1 MKSRAKKVGFV
12 GAGNMAGALIRGVLE
27 ARLYRAG
34 ELWVTDPLPAQ
45 RRKIRRSYGVDAAPD
60 NRELVN
66 DSEMIVL
73 AVKPQALPQV
83 LDEIRGAAR
92 ARVLFVSIAAGFP
105 LRRLEERLGAEER
118 VVRVMPNTPALLGK
132 GVSVLVAGSRAT
144 KADLRAALRVFRA
157 VGDALTVADE
167 ALLDAVTGLSGSG
180 PAYVYRFAEALIEA
194 GVRQGV
200 DPAIAGRLVFGTIEG
215 AAAML
220 TGTKMTP
227 KQLREMVSSP
237 GGTTLAGLAALEGA
251 GFMQAIA
258 AAVGAATER
267 SRELGG
273 R

>member
-1 MKSRAKKVGFV
+1 MSRTKKVGFV

-45 RRKIRRSYGVDAAPD
+45 RRRIRRRYGVDAASD
-60 NRELVN
+60 NRQLVRG
-66 DSEMIVL
+66 SQMIVL

-83 LDEIRGAAR
+83 LDEIREAAR
-92 ARVLFVSIAAGFP
+92 AQALFVSIAAGFP
-105 LRRLEERLGAEER
+105 LRRLEERLGPEAR

-144 KADLRAALRVFRA
+144 KPDLRAALRVFRA

-167 ALLDAVTGLSGSG
+167 FLLDAVTGLSGSG

-251 GFMQAIA
+251 GFMQAIT

>member
-1 MKSRAKKVGFV
+1 MMSRAKKVGFV

-27 ARLYRAG
+27 ARLYRTA
-34 ELWVTDPLPAQ
+34 ELWVADPLPAQ
-45 RRKIRRSYGVDAAPD
+45 RRRIRRSYGVDAAPD
-60 NRELVN
+60 NRELVRR
-66 DSEMIVL
+66 SQMIVL

-83 LDEIRGAAR
+83 LDEIRGAASAR
-92 ARVLFVSIAAGFP
+92 ALFVSIAAGFP
-105 LRRLEERLGAEER
+105 LRRLEERLGPGVR

-132 GVSVLVAGSRAT
+132 GVSVLVAGSHTR
-144 KADLRAALRVFRA
+144 KADLRAVLRVFRA
-157 VGDALTVADE
+157 VGDALAVADE
-167 ALLDAVTGLSGSG
+167 LLLDAVTGLSGSG

-194 GVRQGV
+194 GVRQGM

-251 GFMQAIA
+251 GFLQAIN